1 MGGDWLVQRKQ
12 VTKDR
17 AAEQKSC
24 HQRHPLPDAGS
35 KICRGGGPVFRAHAV
50 EPAFCR
56 HRLGE
61 QPGFDL
67 EAYAVRLGT
76 ATFDLKPNG
85 RRWRNVA

>member
-1 MGGDWLVQRKQ
+1 M
-12 VTKDR
+12 
-17 AAEQKSC
+17 
-24 HQRHPLPDAGS
+24 
-35 KICRGGGPVFRAHAV
+35 FRAHAV